1 MLDSESDNDSLENTQ
16 DLLYSKNDAKANSSD
31 GDEIDLD
38 LSQSTIDRR
47 PYRDTNM
54 NNLADEFLANEIY

>member
-1 MLDSESDNDSLENTQ
+1 MLDSESENESLDNTQ
-16 DLLYSKNDAKANSSD
+16 DLLYSKNDAKANSSL

-47 PYRDTNM
+47 HFRSDTYP
-54 NNLADEFLANEIY
+54 NLADEFLDNEIY

>member
-1 MLDSESDNDSLENTQ
+1 LENIQ
-16 DLLYSKNDAKANSSD
+16 DLLYSKNDAKANRSL

-47 PYRDTNM
+47 HSRSEYNPNIAYD
-54 NNLADEFLANEIY
+54 FLNYNIY